1 MTLTA
6 STNLLMSSIH
16 RRWMTMKETL
26 VIQGMPVS
34 TEYTHGVPCSSYA
47 LREHQKSRGLPYFR
61 WPSKRA
67 ASEQAGNSMHT
78 SVSGLVF
85 LYTLSQVVMD
95 DRMMLAHYIMLQ
107 RKTALGYCPIPRPLV
122 LQVSTQ
128 PGDLRPDIAMRY
140 E

>member
-34 TEYTHGVPCSSYA
+34 TEYTYGVPCSSYA
-47 LREHQKSRGLPYFR
+47 LREHQKSRGLSYFR

-107 RKTALGYCPIPRPLV
+107 RKIALGYCPIPRPLV

-128 PGDLRPDIAMRY
+128 PGDLRPDIAMRS